1 MKNIQTK
8 YKLNFKTMK
17 KGLLTL
23 LAASLVFVGCQNY
36 DDQFDDLNAQIS
48 ALKSQVDGLSSLSGQ
63 VSALSGTIAGL
74 QSGIAAAASSSDL
87 SALSASLTAL
97 QADVDAV
104 QASLATAA
112 TASAVAA
119 LQTELDA
126 LESDL
131 DDLLVSNNVYST
143 AVTVNSAA
151 SMASALALG
160 NKVALMNA
168 AVTITDDATIADTDI
183 QTFIDRIK
191 TMNGAFTYSSG
202 SATGYAATFDEL
214 TAATTLDITQAGDI
228 SFKKLASATDVTIT
242 TSYST
247 KITSVDMGAMTS
259 VTSIASGADGSETAN
274 SLTVSSAT
282 NVDLGSL
289 ARYGAALSIT
299 TKKGATLDIA
309 SLDDVTAAG
318 LQSDLALTLS
328 GPASVSLT
336 KIDDGTITLSNVA
349 AATVSGFYGTLDI
362 DSGVETLTTTDSVTI
377 DLDGAVDLVTATLD
391 FKFDWDPALTTAQAA
406 VADDL
411 SNDGYL
417 EDYATSASIGGTD
430 LKTLTV
436 SGELLDLYLDEANL
450 ETLTLTGV
458 TMHGLTISNMD
469 DLTTLSVASGNKI
482 GDISL
487 TGSDNLTVANFDH
500 TTNLDG
506 KVTGTTAGTSTSVET
521 GVDFVVTDN
530 LGLTKLH
537 TTGDHV
543 DTFTVTGN
551 DALAELDMTG
561 LKDFGTT
568 TEPSFALYDNDLTAT
583 KGSDTYDGETATAT
597 TGADGGTADAG
608 SWDDGTSGM
617 DTMKVYFTALA
628 AEADSDGY
636 AGFDTVSTFDNTD
649 ASETATVTTTLNVL
663 GPTSYTA
670 GTTASNDST
679 VLEMIEATANSADAA
694 KSAIA
699 QTMGWYVDQIAAS
712 GGTVRLVINGAN
724 IPAAAAYTLTGNDA
738 FDAAQIASAT
748 NVADAS
754 SAGAILNA
762 KVGAYS
768 TGTVSLLMHANDA
781 TTQAGERYAST
792 AALTAASTD
801 TTNPAGDFIWSVDLY
816 DTWTLGVG
824 SNSVTVSIGGALGGS
839 GTATTLAQIE
849 TSVVAAWAAKYGI
862 AGTASASAIATLVG
876 AADGVFNIQMLQSD
890 SGGYDK
896 AITFSMSDAGTA
908 AQSSRTGGNIGWMIG
923 ATKSTGDNST
933 VASANDGLI
942 ITVTSKEAGSD
953 LNTLTTVT
961 TATDGSKATMVAF
974 ATNYTANETWSGGTG
989 DNAYAGTQVER
1000 TDVVNVEESVAAAT
1014 SNAVAQTLFNRVTW
1028 LG

>member
-1 MKNIQTK
+1 
-8 YKLNFKTMK
+8 
-17 KGLLTL
+17 
-23 LAASLVFVGCQNY
+23 
-36 DDQFDDLNAQIS
+36 
-48 ALKSQVDGLSSLSGQ
+48 
-63 VSALSGTIAGL
+63 
-74 QSGIAAAASSSDL
+74 
-87 SALSASLTAL
+87 
-97 QADVDAV
+97 
-104 QASLATAA
+104 
-112 TASAVAA
+112 
-119 LQTELDA
+119 
-126 LESDL
+126 
-131 DDLLVSNNVYST
+131 
-143 AVTVNSAA
+143 
-151 SMASALALG
+151 
-160 NKVALMNA
+160 
-168 AVTITDDATIADTDI
+168 
-183 QTFIDRIK
+183 
-191 TMNGAFTYSSG
+191 
-202 SATGYAATFDEL
+202 
-214 TAATTLDITQAGDI
+214 
-228 SFKKLASATDVTIT
+228 
-242 TSYST
+242 
-247 KITSVDMGAMTS
+247 
-259 VTSIASGADGSETAN
+259 
-274 SLTVSSAT
+274 
-282 NVDLGSL
+282 
-289 ARYGAALSIT
+289 
-299 TKKGATLDIA
+299 
-309 SLDDVTAAG
+309 
-318 LQSDLALTLS
+318 
-328 GPASVSLT
+328 
-336 KIDDGTITLSNVA
+336 
-349 AATVSGFYGTLDI
+349 
-362 DSGVETLTTTDSVTI
+362 
-377 DLDGAVDLVTATLD
+377 
-391 FKFDWDPALTTAQAA
+391 
-406 VADDL
+406 
-411 SNDGYL
+411 
-417 EDYATSASIGGTD
+417 
-430 LKTLTV
+430 
-436 SGELLDLYLDEANL
+436 
-450 ETLTLTGV
+450 
-458 TMHGLTISNMD
+458 
-469 DLTTLSVASGNKI
+469 
-482 GDISL
+482 
-487 TGSDNLTVANFDH
+487 
-500 TTNLDG
+500 
-506 KVTGTTAGTSTSVET
+506 
-521 GVDFVVTDN
+521 
-530 LGLTKLH
+530 
-537 TTGDHV
+537 
-543 DTFTVTGN
+543 
-551 DALAELDMTG
+551 
-561 LKDFGTT
+561 
-568 TEPSFALYDNDLTAT
+568 
-583 KGSDTYDGETATAT
+583 
-597 TGADGGTADAG
+597 
-608 SWDDGTSGM
+608 M
-617 DTMKVYFTALA
+617 DTMKAYFTALA